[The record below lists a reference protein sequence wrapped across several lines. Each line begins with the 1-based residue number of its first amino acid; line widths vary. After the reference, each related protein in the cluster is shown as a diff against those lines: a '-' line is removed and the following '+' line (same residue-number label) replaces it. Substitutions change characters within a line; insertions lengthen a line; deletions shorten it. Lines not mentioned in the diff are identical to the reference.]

1 MDGRRPPAF
10 GDRFAIFGGLNLT
23 FTSIL
28 VSAVLAG
35 VVATAVT
42 VAIEKWGG
50 LVGGLL
56 GTVPSTI
63 VPAGIGMYLSGG
75 EAALIASMAVVPLG
89 MLLNALFLGAWLVLP
104 RWCSSTSRPLL
115 FTALGALGLWS
126 GLGVVMLLVVDHAL
140 GIGIGEQ
147 GLALIG
153 FAFLFV
159 IAVVFNRRP
168 TPAPKGTNAVSTTV
182 LIARGGMAAF
192 AIGVAV
198 WLAGLGYPLLAGL
211 ASVFPAI
218 FLTSMVAL
226 WLAQGP
232 TVPQGAAGPMML
244 GGASVAVY
252 ANLAIWSL
260 PAYGVFIGSVIAWF
274 GSVLGWS
281 LPAFLVLR
289 RYHASFNG

>member
-1 MDGRRPPAF
+1 MSA
-10 GDRFAIFGGLNLT
+10 A
-23 FTSIL
+23 SIL
-28 VSAVLAG
+28 ASALLAG

-63 VPAGIGMYLSGG
+63 VPAAVGIHLAGG
-75 EAALIASMAVVPLG
+75 DEALLASMAIVPLG

-104 RWCSSTSRPLL
+104 RWFSHASRPLL
-115 FTALGALGLWS
+115 WTSLGSLAIWGLLGAIVLTLVGGLLS
-126 GLGVVMLLVVDHAL
+126 PNLSDRA
-140 GIGIGEQ
+140 
-147 GLALIG
+147 LALVG
-153 FAFLFV
+153 FVPLF
-159 IAVVFNRRP
+159 ITAVAFNRRP
-168 TPAPKGTNAVSTTV
+168 SLTPKGSNPVSKSV
-182 LIARGGMAAF
+182 LVARGTMAAT

-198 WLAGLGYPLLAGL
+198 WLAGLGHPLLAGL

-232 TVPQGAAGPMML
+232 SVPQGAAGPMML

-252 ANLAIWSL
+252 ANVAMWSL
-260 PAYGVFIGSVIAWF
+260 PAYGAIVGSLLAWVV
-274 GSVLGWS
+274 SVLGWS
-281 LPAFLVLR
+281 VPAYLVLR
-289 RYHASFNG
+289 RVHVDVNG

>member
-1 MDGRRPPAF
+1 MV
-10 GDRFAIFGGLNLT
+10 

-28 VSAVLAG
+28 VSALLAG

-63 VPAGIGMYLSGG
+63 VPAGIGMYLAGG
-75 EAALIASMAVVPLG
+75 EDDFVASMMVVPLG

-104 RWCSSTSRPLL
+104 RWFSNASRPLL
-115 FTALGALGLWS
+115 LTSIGALAFWCVMGM
-126 GLGVVMLLVVDHAL
+126 GVWFILQNTVVGMLLT
-140 GIGIGEQ
+140 EQ
-147 GLALIG
+147 EFAAGGLVLL
-153 FAFLFV
+153 FL
-159 IAVVFNRRP
+159 IAVWFNRRP
-168 TPAPKGTNAVSTTV
+168 QPAPKGTNAVSKTV
-182 LIARGGMAAF
+182 LIARGSMAAL

-198 WLAGLGYPLLAGL
+198 WMAGLGFPLLAGL

-232 TVPQGAAGPMML
+232 TVPQGAAGPMIL

-252 ANLAIWSL
+252 ANIAMWSL
-260 PAYGVFIGSVIAWF
+260 PTYGVVVGSVVAWV

-281 LPAFLVLR
+281 IPAFLVLR
-289 RYHASFNG
+289 RVHSKVNG

>member
-1 MDGRRPPAF
+1 MVLA
-10 GDRFAIFGGLNLT
+10 
-23 FTSIL
+23 SIL
-28 VSAVLAG
+28 VSALLAG
-35 VVATAVT
+35 LVATAVT

-63 VPAGIGMYLSGG
+63 VPAGIGMYLAGG
-75 EAALIASMAVVPLG
+75 EDEIVSSMMVVPLG

-104 RWCSSTSRPLL
+104 RWFSNTSRPLL
-115 FTALGALGLWS
+115 LTSIGALAVWFV
-126 GLGVVMLLVVDHAL
+126 LGMGVWFLLQNTVVGILLT
-140 GIGIGEQ
+140 EQ
-147 GLALIG
+147 ELAAVGLAL
-153 FAFLFV
+153 LFFT
-159 IAVVFNRRP
+159 AVWFNRRP
-168 TPAPKGTNAVSTTV
+168 QPTPKGSNAVSKTV
-182 LIARGGMAAF
+182 LFARGSMAAA

-198 WLAGLGYPLLAGL
+198 WMAGLGFPLLAGL

-252 ANLAIWSL
+252 ANIAMWSL
-260 PAYGVFIGSVIAWF
+260 PAYGVVVGSVVAWV

-281 LPAFLVLR
+281 IPAFLVLR
-289 RYHASFNG
+289 RVHSKVNG

>member
-1 MDGRRPPAF
+1 MV
-10 GDRFAIFGGLNLT
+10 LS
-23 FTSIL
+23 SIL
-28 VSAVLAG
+28 FSAVLAG
-35 VVATAVT
+35 IVATAVT

-63 VPAGIGMYLSGG
+63 VPAGIGIYLAAG
-75 EAALIASMAVVPLG
+75 EDDFVASMMVVPLG

-104 RWCSSTSRPLL
+104 RWFSNAPRPLL
-115 FTALGALGLWS
+115 LTSIGALAFWCVMGMGVWFLLQNTDAGILLTEQELAAVGLVLLFFTAVW
-126 GLGVVMLLVVDHAL
+126 
-140 GIGIGEQ
+140 
-147 GLALIG
+147 
-153 FAFLFV
+153 
-159 IAVVFNRRP
+159 FNRRP
-168 TPAPKGTNAVSTTV
+168 QPTPKGTNAVSKTV
-182 LIARGGMAAF
+182 LFARGSMAAA

-198 WLAGLGYPLLAGL
+198 WMAGLGFPLLAGL

-252 ANLAIWSL
+252 ANIAMWSL
-260 PAYGVFIGSVIAWF
+260 PTYGVVVGSVMAWV

-281 LPAFLVLR
+281 IPAFLVLR
-289 RYHASFNG
+289 RVHANVNG

>member
-1 MDGRRPPAF
+1 MV
-10 GDRFAIFGGLNLT
+10 L
-23 FTSIL
+23 TSIL
-28 VSAVLAG
+28 VSALLAG

-63 VPAGIGMYLSGG
+63 VPAGIGMYLAGG
-75 EAALIASMAVVPLG
+75 EDDFVASMMVVPLG

-104 RWCSSTSRPLL
+104 RWFSNASRPLL
-115 FTALGALGLWS
+115 LTSIGALAFWCVMGM
-126 GLGVVMLLVVDHAL
+126 GVWFILQNTVVGMLLT
-140 GIGIGEQ
+140 EQ
-147 GLALIG
+147 EFAAGGLVLL
-153 FAFLFV
+153 FL
-159 IAVVFNRRP
+159 IAVWFNRRP
-168 TPAPKGTNAVSTTV
+168 QPAPKGSNAVSKTV
-182 LIARGGMAAF
+182 LIARGSMAAL

-198 WLAGLGYPLLAGL
+198 WMAGLGFPLLAGL

-244 GGASVAVY
+244 RRRQCGRVREHRHVVASRLRCRDW
-252 ANLAIWSL
+252 LAHR
-260 PAYGVFIGSVIAWF
+260 
-274 GSVLGWS
+274 LGWFS
-281 LPAFLVLR
+281 GRLVAAGVYGAPSPSCLAQR
-289 RYHASFNG
+289 LTARVHRGAPGTPTTSI

>member
-1 MDGRRPPAF
+1 MV
-10 GDRFAIFGGLNLT
+10 L
-23 FTSIL
+23 TSIL
-28 VSAVLAG
+28 VSALLAG

-63 VPAGIGMYLSGG
+63 VPAGIGMYLAGG
-75 EAALIASMAVVPLG
+75 EDDFVASMMVVPLG

-104 RWCSSTSRPLL
+104 RWFSNASRPLL
-115 FTALGALGLWS
+115 LTSIGALAFWCVMGM
-126 GLGVVMLLVVDHAL
+126 GVWFILQNTVVGMLLT
-140 GIGIGEQ
+140 EQ
-147 GLALIG
+147 EFAAGGLVLL
-153 FAFLFV
+153 FL
-159 IAVVFNRRP
+159 IAVWFNRRP
-168 TPAPKGTNAVSTTV
+168 QPAPKGTNAVSKTV
-182 LIARGGMAAF
+182 LIARGSMAAL

-198 WLAGLGYPLLAGL
+198 WMAGLGFPLLAGL

-232 TVPQGAAGPMML
+232 TVPQGAAGPMIL

-252 ANLAIWSL
+252 ANIAMWSL
-260 PAYGVFIGSVIAWF
+260 PTYGVVVGSVMAWV

-281 LPAFLVLR
+281 IPAFLVLR
-289 RYHASFNG
+289 RVHSKVNG

>member
-1 MDGRRPPAF
+1 MV
-10 GDRFAIFGGLNLT
+10 LS
-23 FTSIL
+23 SIL
-28 VSAVLAG
+28 FSAVFAG
-35 VVATAVT
+35 IVATAVT

-63 VPAGIGMYLSGG
+63 VPAGIGIYLAGG
-75 EAALIASMAVVPLG
+75 EDDFISSMMVVPLG

-104 RWCSSTSRPLL
+104 RWFSNASHPLFLTSIGALAFWCVMGMGVWFLLQNTVAGILLTEQELAAVGLVLL
-115 FTALGALGLWS
+115 F
-126 GLGVVMLLVVDHAL
+126 
-140 GIGIGEQ
+140 
-147 GLALIG
+147 
-153 FAFLFV
+153 F
-159 IAVVFNRRP
+159 IAVGFNRRP
-168 TPAPKGTNAVSTTV
+168 QPTPKGTNAVSKTV
-182 LIARGGMAAF
+182 LFARGSMAAA

-198 WLAGLGYPLLAGL
+198 WMAGLGLPLLAGL

-252 ANLAIWSL
+252 ANIAMWSL
-260 PAYGVFIGSVIAWF
+260 PAYGAMVGSLIAWVGSV
-274 GSVLGWS
+274 VGWS
-281 LPAFLVLR
+281 LPAFMVLR
-289 RYHASFNG
+289 RHHATLND

>member
-1 MDGRRPPAF
+1 MVLA
-10 GDRFAIFGGLNLT
+10 
-23 FTSIL
+23 SIL
-28 VSAVLAG
+28 VSALLAG

-42 VAIEKWGG
+42 VAIEKWGC

-63 VPAGIGMYLSGG
+63 VPAGIGMYLAGG
-75 EAALIASMAVVPLG
+75 EDEIVSSMMVVPLG

-104 RWCSSTSRPLL
+104 RWFSNTSRPLL
-115 FTALGALGLWS
+115 LTSIGALAVWFV
-126 GLGVVMLLVVDHAL
+126 LGMGVWFLLQNTVVGMLLT
-140 GIGIGEQ
+140 EQ
-147 GLALIG
+147 EFAAGGLVLL
-153 FAFLFV
+153 FL
-159 IAVVFNRRP
+159 IAVWFNRRP
-168 TPAPKGTNAVSTTV
+168 QPTPKGSNAVSKTV
-182 LIARGGMAAF
+182 LFARGSMAAA

-198 WLAGLGYPLLAGL
+198 WMAGLGFPLLAGL

-252 ANLAIWSL
+252 ANIAMWSL
-260 PAYGVFIGSVIAWF
+260 PAYGVVVGSVVAWV

-281 LPAFLVLR
+281 IPAFLVLR
-289 RYHASFNG
+289 RVHSKVNG

>member
-1 MDGRRPPAF
+1 MTWG
-10 GDRFAIFGGLNLT
+10 
-23 FTSIL
+23 SIL

-35 VVATAVT
+35 IVATAVT

-50 LVGGLL
+50 LIGGLL

-63 VPAGIGMYLSGG
+63 VPAAVGMHLAGG
-75 EAALIASMAVVPLG
+75 EEALMASMSVVPLG

-104 RWCSSTSRPLL
+104 RWFSNRSRPLL
-115 FTALGALGLWS
+115 WTTLGALLFWCV
-126 GLGVVMLLVVDHAL
+126 LGLLV
-140 GIGIGEQ
+140 
-147 GLALIG
+147 LALIEQVVAPNMTERSLALAG
-153 FAFLFV
+153 FVLLLL
-159 IAVVFNRRP
+159 IVVAFNRRP
-168 TPAPKGTNAVSTTV
+168 QPAPKGTNAVSKTV
-182 LIARGGMAAF
+182 LVARGLMAAF
-192 AIGVAV
+192 AIGIAV

-252 ANLAIWSL
+252 ANLAMWSL
-260 PAYGVFIGSVIAWF
+260 PAYGVMVGSAIAWV

-281 LPAFLVLR
+281 VPAFLVLR
-289 RYHASFNG
+289 RVHAKAQVNG

>member
-1 MDGRRPPAF
+1 MAL
-10 GDRFAIFGGLNLT
+10 A
-23 FTSIL
+23 SIL
-28 VSAVLAG
+28 VSALLAG

-63 VPAGIGMYLSGG
+63 VPAGIGMYLAGG
-75 EAALIASMAVVPLG
+75 EDALVVSMAVVPLG

-104 RWCSSTSRPLL
+104 RWFSNASHPLL
-115 FTALGALGLWS
+115 LTSIGALAVWFV
-126 GLGVVMLLVVDHAL
+126 LGMSVWFLLQNTVVGTLLTEQELAVV
-140 GIGIGEQ
+140 
-147 GLALIG
+147 GLALLS
-153 FAFLFV
+153 F
-159 IAVVFNRRP
+159 IAVWFNRRP
-168 TPAPKGTNAVSTTV
+168 QPTPKGTNAVSKTV
-182 LIARGGMAAF
+182 LFARGSMAAA
-192 AIGVAV
+192 AIGVSV
-198 WLAGLGYPLLAGL
+198 WMAGLGFPLLAGL

-252 ANLAIWSL
+252 ANIAMWSL
-260 PAYGVFIGSVIAWF
+260 PAYGVVVGSVVAWV

-281 LPAFLVLR
+281 IPAFLVLR
-289 RYHASFNG
+289 RVHSKVNG